1 MTVKQMVRSIFKSVF
16 TVLVITGMSLMFI
29 FGYDVLTQCDYFSA
43 KTLSIEGGRK
53 LTSNQIL
60 AAAQIT
66 KGVNILSINLKTV
79 RKKLLANPWISQ
91 ADICRT
97 FPDNITIHIEEEK
110 PMAVLDLGRHFLVN
124 ADGIIFKEATEAEAS
139 GMPVISGIDY
149 ADWTTSELPSTWVS
163 SSVMEVL
170 AMGKSKDGILP
181 NHMIKRIIVDRE
193 IGLTLQTDSPVNVVK
208 LGYGDY
214 KIKYSRLG
222 KILFYMD
229 ENDTFQRMAEI
240 DLRNPDCIVARPEN
254 EETSAGHKKE
264 V

>member
-1 MTVKQMVRSIFKSVF
+1 MTVKQMARSIFKSVF

-43 KTLSIEGGRK
+43 KTLSIEGGAK

-60 AAAQIT
+60 ASAQIT

-79 RKKLLANPWISQ
+79 RKKLLANSWISQ
-91 ADICRT
+91 ADIYRT

-124 ADGIIFKEATEAEAS
+124 ADGVTFKEATESEAS

-149 ADWTTSELPSTWVS
+149 ADWTTSELPSTRVS

-170 AMGKSKDGILP
+170 AMGKSEDGVLP
-181 NHMIKRIIVDRE
+181 NHMIKRITVDRE
-193 IGLTLQTDSPVNVVK
+193 IGLTLQTESPVKVVK

-222 KILFYMD
+222 KILIYMD
-229 ENDTFQRMAEI
+229 GNDSFQSIAEI

-254 EETSAGHKKE
+254 EETSAKHKKE